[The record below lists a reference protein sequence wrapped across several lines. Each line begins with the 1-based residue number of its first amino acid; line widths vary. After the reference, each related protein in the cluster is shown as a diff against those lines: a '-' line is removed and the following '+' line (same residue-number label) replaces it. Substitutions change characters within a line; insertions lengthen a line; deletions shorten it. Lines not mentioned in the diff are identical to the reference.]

1 MLGIEGYKHYME
13 LKSTCL
19 KQCKNKGSL
28 LDVKTQKAKLLHE
41 LGDIQMDILLTVSPE
56 SIIDT
61 EYLIYDGLG
70 MLGSIGGSLGLFLG
84 FSLFDS
90 LSMVLDAIL
99 AKLKFK

>member
-1 MLGIEGYKHYME
+1 M
-13 LKSTCL
+13 
-19 KQCKNKGSL
+19 

>member
-28 LDVKTQKAKLLHE
+28 LDVKTIKAKLLHE
-41 LGDIQMDILLTVSPE
+41 LGDIQMDILFTVSPE

-99 AKLKFK
+99 VRLKFK